1 MVLAGLRASNGIN
14 PPCASHLRFGDGKSS
29 LLVQALACAAWDG
42 FGMQANFTLFGPVHM
57 AILSAIPAFAAS
69 LAWLARQFP
78 QAERWIRLAL
88 AVFLLCNACLWYG
101 YLAWRHWLSFPG
113 TLPLDLCDAT
123 LCLTMV
129 ALFTLSPAVFD
140 LAYYGALAGTSM
152 ALLTPDLWEPFP
164 SFSTVDFFVTHGMVQ
179 VAVLY
184 LLWARQARPRPGSVG
199 RAMLA
204 LNVFAVAVG
213 AFDVIFQTNY
223 MYLRGKPGNPSLLD
237 FLGPWPWYIL
247 SSEGIA
253 LALFVLLYL
262 PFRAKRPRRRPH
274 GSASGNRASLSGL

>member
-1 MVLAGLRASNGIN
+1 MRS
-14 PPCASHLRFGDGKSS
+14 
-29 LLVQALACAAWDG
+29 
-42 FGMQANFTLFGPVHM
+42 NFTLLGPVHI
-57 AILSAIPAFAAS
+57 AILSAIPACAAS

-78 QAERWIRLAL
+78 PAERWIRLAL
-88 AVFLLCNACLWYG
+88 AVFLLLNACLWYG

-123 LCLTMV
+123 LCLTIV
-129 ALFTLSPAVFD
+129 ALFTRSSAVFD

-184 LLWARQARPRPGSVG
+184 LIGARQARPRPGSVW

-213 AFDVIFQTNY
+213 AFDWIFATNY
-223 MYLRGKPGNPSLLD
+223 MYLRAKPGNPSLLD

-253 LALFVLLYL
+253 LALFILLYL
-262 PFRAKRPRRRPH
+262 PFSTKRPRRRPP
-274 GSASGNRASLSGL
+274 GSSSNSRASLSGL